1 MAVWIIV
8 IVAIFILANIKSPKK
23 SEYGFWKAF
32 RGSSTRTPS

>member
-1 MAVWIIV
+1 MAVWI

-32 RGSSTRTPS
+32 RGSS